1 VYVRRSFVVSAL
13 SDIFNDFSAFPNTI
27 SWFMRI
33 LTFTG
38 KGGVGKTS
46 VSAATAVRLSQL
58 GYRTLVLSTDPAHSL
73 SDSFN
78 LPLGAEPTK
87 ITDNLHAIEVNPYV
101 DLKVNWQ
108 SVQKYYTKIFMAQ
121 GVSGVMADEMTILPG
136 MEELFSLLRIKRYKA
151 SGLYDVLVL
160 DTAPTGETLRLLSL
174 PDTLA
179 WGMKAIKNVNKYLIK
194 PLSKPLSKM
203 SDKIAF
209 FVPPADAIESVDQV
223 FDELEDIREILTDNK
238 KSTVR
243 LVMNAE
249 KMSIKE
255 TMRALT
261 YLNLY
266 GFKVDMVLVNK
277 LLDTNEDSGY
287 LENWKAIQQKY
298 LGEIEEGFSPL
309 PVKKLR
315 MYEQEIVGLQ
325 SLELF
330 AKDMYGD
337 SDPSDMM
344 YDEPPIKFVRNKDV
358 YEVQLKLMF
367 ANPVDIDVWV
377 TGDELFV
384 QIGNQRKIITL
395 PISLTGLEPGSAVF
409 KDRWL
414 HIPFDLNRN
423 NHSRSPQDQKMHKGY
438 DRG

>member
-1 VYVRRSFVVSAL
+1 
-13 SDIFNDFSAFPNTI
+13 
-27 SWFMRI
+27 MRI

-58 GYRTLVLSTDPAHSL
+58 GYRTLILSTDPAHSL

-87 ITDNLHAIEVNPYV
+87 IKENLHAIEVNPYV
-101 DLKVNWQ
+101 DLKQNWQ
-108 SVQKYYTKIFMAQ
+108 SVQKYYTKVFMAQ
-121 GVSGVMADEMTILPG
+121 GISGVMADEMTILPG

-209 FVPPADAIESVDQV
+209 FIPPADAVESVDQV
-223 FDELEDIREILTDNK
+223 FEELEDIREILTDNK

-266 GFKVDMVLVNK
+266 GFKVDMVLVNR
-277 LLDTNEDSGY
+277 LLDTKEDSGY

-309 PVKKLR
+309 PVTKLR
-315 MYEQEIVGLQ
+315 MYEKEIVGLK

-337 SDPSDMM
+337 TDPADMM
-344 YDEPPIKFVRNKDV
+344 YDEPPIKFVRNGEV

-395 PISLTGLEPGSAVF
+395 PISLTGLEPGDAVF
-409 KDRWL
+409 KDKWL
-414 HIPFDLNRN
+414 HIPFDLNRQEQ
-423 NHSRSPQDQKMHKGY
+423 SRQQKEQKAY